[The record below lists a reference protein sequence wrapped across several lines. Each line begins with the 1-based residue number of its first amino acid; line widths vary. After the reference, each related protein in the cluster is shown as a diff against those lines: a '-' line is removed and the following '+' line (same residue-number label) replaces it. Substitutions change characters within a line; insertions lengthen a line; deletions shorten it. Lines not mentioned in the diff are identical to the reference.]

1 MEKKKGRITI
11 PTDLDMVKETQNI
24 MDEWGAD
31 DIRDCDGTEFPKEL
45 TDT

>member
-1 MEKKKGRITI
+1 MEKTKGRITI

-31 DIRDCDGTEFPKEL
+31 AMILLPRSVHTAVWQQ
-45 TDT
+45 